1 MQRER
6 LSLHRRLMIQN
17 KAVTNLEKGNR
28 CRDGK
33 GGGGALVTVFFSIYH
48 VTSTDRAEFASARDE
63 CQRSITDE

>member
-28 CRDGK
+28 CQDGK
-33 GGGGALVTVFFSIYH
+33 GGGALVTGFFSIYH
-48 VTSTDRAEFASARDE
+48 VTSTDCAEFASARDE
-63 CQRSITDE
+63 CLRSIKDE